1 MDIKTTENVLARIQ
15 ENAPLSFI
23 RNFTRNKEGTGFI
36 LSYLYVH
43 KDKTVY
49 SKDLARD
56 CRLSTARIAAA
67 LNNLEEGGFIERKT
81 CSTDKR
87 KTLVNLT
94 NKGEEKCKKLKE
106 DMLGFCG
113 KVIDEVGLD
122 RVNEY
127 IALCKEINEAA
138 LEILGKEKCNV

>member
-1 MDIKTTENVLARIQ
+1 MDIKTTENVMARIQ
-15 ENAPLSFI
+15 ENAPLSFMK
-23 RNFTRNKEGTGFI
+23 NFRRNKEGTGFI

-43 KDKTVY
+43 KDKAIY

-67 LNNLEEGGFIERKT
+67 LNGLEEDGYIERKT

-87 KTLVNLT
+87 KTLVKLT
-94 NKGEEKCKKLKE
+94 EKGEEKCNKLKT
-106 DMLGFCG
+106 DMIMFCG

-122 RVNEY
+122 KVNEY
-127 IALCKEINEAA
+127 ITLCKEINEAA
-138 LEILGKEKCNV
+138 LAILGKEKCNV